1 MGVALTTHGLPTAQQ
16 AEAPVGDEIAW
27 VEVQRRDRRA
37 LEALCRQW
45 MPTVLQW
52 CRRLGGAGLDAEG
65 AAQEVFIV
73 LLDRLESLD
82 GPHVVGSWL
91 FSTTRRV
98 LAQHRRRAWV
108 QRWLPG
114 VSIDHVAGGGNPE
127 RRSSARSDLD
137 QVQLIVSK
145 LPPRLAEVWVLVQI
159 EQRTVPEIVAL
170 TGIPE
175 GTLRTRLRRARQIF
189 LAEARSRG
197 LVAPSVAEVP

>member
-1 MGVALTTHGLPTAQQ
+1 MGH
-16 AEAPVGDEIAW
+16 EIAW
-27 VEVQRRDRRA
+27 AEVQRRDRRA

-52 CRRLGGAGLDAEG
+52 CCRLGGPGLDAEG

-73 LLDRLESLD
+73 LLDRLDSLD

-91 FSTTRRV
+91 FSATRRV
-98 LAQHRRRAWV
+98 LAQHRRRVWV
-108 QRWLPG
+108 RRWLPG
-114 VSIDHVAGGGNPE
+114 VSIDHIVGGSNPE
-127 RRSSARSDLD
+127 RRSSARSDLA
-137 QVQLIVSK
+137 QVQDIVSG

-159 EQRTVPEIVAL
+159 EQRTVPEIVDL

-175 GTLRTRLRRARQIF
+175 GTLRTRLRRARQLF